1 MKHARLVIIL
11 TIALLAGFA
20 VFFVLSLFTV
30 KDVIC
35 EYSVYGAA
43 DFEDVENILS
53 DYEGRNVFLVNTE
66 EITARINGETI
77 FNVEGVEKEYPS
89 TIRVK
94 LSSRQERFAVETV
107 GGYYILDEVFAVSE
121 IRADKKNS
129 ADELDNIL
137 LTFTGMQAPE
147 LVLKKRADYENDPAL
162 KLIKGVIDGIESPRD
177 HIISID
183 VEKKEENN
191 FYVTVSFREGVVAEI
206 RTANDLTAE
215 KAEKTFE
222 RYFALSDW
230 DKLSGKILCFNR
242 EGVGVVAQYEP

>member
-35 EYSVYGAA
+35 EYSVYGIA

-107 GGYYILDEVFAVSE
+107 GGYYI
-121 IRADKKNS
+121 
-129 ADELDNIL
+129 
-137 LTFTGMQAPE
+137 
-147 LVLKKRADYENDPAL
+147 
-162 KLIKGVIDGIESPRD
+162 
-177 HIISID
+177 
-183 VEKKEENN
+183 
-191 FYVTVSFREGVVAEI
+191 
-206 RTANDLTAE
+206 
-215 KAEKTFE
+215 
-222 RYFALSDW
+222 
-230 DKLSGKILCFNR
+230 
-242 EGVGVVAQYEP
+242 